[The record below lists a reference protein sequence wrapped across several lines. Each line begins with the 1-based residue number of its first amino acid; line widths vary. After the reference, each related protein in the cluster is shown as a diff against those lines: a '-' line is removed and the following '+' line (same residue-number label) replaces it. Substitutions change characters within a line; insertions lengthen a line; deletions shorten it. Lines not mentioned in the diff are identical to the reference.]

1 MLERLLANT
10 APEAWE
16 RRAAPN
22 SARAPSAGDK
32 ERWWRFSQH
41 LHCHMEL
48 TLLIAKKLR
57 AFSSVVH
64 YMFSMDEC
72 IICTVSVL
80 KIHTQKRS
88 VIYCVTAAVV
98 CQRVAPPQGSW

>member
-22 SARAPSAGDK
+22 NARAPSAGDK
-32 ERWWRFSQH
+32 ERWWRFSRH

-48 TLLIAKKLR
+48 TSLIAKKLR
-57 AFSSVVH
+57 VLPRLFITCLVWMNAL
-64 YMFSMDEC
+64 
-72 IICTVSVL
+72 CTVSVL